1 MKLETLDV
9 LIVKNPPPGHG
20 GRYFIFVILKTACGI
35 KGVGEVYAA
44 TFGPDVVKAMIED
57 VFARYLEGTSPHQ
70 IERFWRRTHGSG
82 FTHRP
87 DLSMQGVVSGLE
99 MACWDIIGKA
109 ADRPVYDLLGGKVH
123 DRLRSY
129 TYLYPNDDQDPGS
142 FYSDPVASAE
152 TAALRVAEGFSAV
165 KFDPAGQYTVYDGR
179 IADLE
184 AMDRSESFCKLIRE
198 AVGDKADMLF
208 GTHGQFSAAGAIRM
222 AQRLEKY
229 QPLWFEEPT
238 PPDMPEEMAKV
249 ARGTTIPVATGE
261 RLCTKFEFGRVIDSG
276 AAAILQPDLGRVGG
290 ILEAKKIAAMAEAR
304 YIQVAPHLYCG
315 PIVAAANIQ
324 LATMIPNFL
333 IIESIGKMDGFH
345 GQLVKNQIK
354 WEDGYIIPPTVPG
367 LGVELDEDVA
377 RAHPWDG
384 GPLHLEMGAEPYDAS
399 RHRLFP
405 GG

>member
-152 TAALRVAEGFSAV
+152 TAALAA
-165 KFDPAGQYTVYDGR
+165 AL
-179 IADLE
+179 AL
-184 AMDRSESFCKLIRE
+184 ARSGL
-198 AVGDKADMLF
+198 
-208 GTHGQFSAAGAIRM
+208 
-222 AQRLEKY
+222 
-229 QPLWFEEPT
+229 
-238 PPDMPEEMAKV
+238 PP
-249 ARGTTIPVATGE
+249 
-261 RLCTKFEFGRVIDSG
+261 SG
-276 AAAILQPDLGRVGG
+276 ARACHWPSSRPARLLRLPSLRLLELG
-290 ILEAKKIAAMAEAR
+290 
-304 YIQVAPHLYCG
+304 
-315 PIVAAANIQ
+315 N
-324 LATMIPNFL
+324 
-333 IIESIGKMDGFH
+333 
-345 GQLVKNQIK
+345 GQLPL
-354 WEDGYIIPPTVPG
+354 GY
-367 LGVELDEDVA
+367 LELAPLA
-377 RAHPWDG
+377 REGQD
-384 GPLHLEMGAEPYDAS
+384 
-399 RHRLFP
+399 
-405 GG
+405 